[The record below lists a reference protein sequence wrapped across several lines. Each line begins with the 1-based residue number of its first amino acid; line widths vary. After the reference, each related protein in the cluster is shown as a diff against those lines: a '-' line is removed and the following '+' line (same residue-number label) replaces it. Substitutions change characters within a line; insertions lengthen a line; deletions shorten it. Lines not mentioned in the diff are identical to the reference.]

1 MAEGAT
7 AHSAPSG
14 CRLGR
19 CRCRTY
25 AVVSKPGL
33 GEAEHDVT
41 RHLSGSLQLVGTS
54 ARPEVAR
61 TWGMAFEGPKPVD
74 TRIAA
79 IAWDGAAATG
89 ERWSRDVPAREAAT

>member
-19 CRCRTY
+19 CRCPTY
-25 AVVSKPGL
+25 AVASELGL

-54 ARPEVAR
+54 ARPEVAGLGG
-61 TWGMAFEGPKPVD
+61 WL
-74 TRIAA
+74 
-79 IAWDGAAATG
+79 
-89 ERWSRDVPAREAAT
+89 SRARSPWPHD